1 MKQYRLNIDGKEV
14 LGVPGQTILE
24 VARENDISIP
34 TLCYDERTT
43 IYGACGLCVVEV
55 EGNPKLVKACATE
68 IAPNMVV
75 RTKTKR
81 VLESRKTNLELL
93 LSNHVGDCR
102 PPCVLNC
109 PAGTDCQGYVGL
121 IANGRFEE
129 AIALIRERIPLPGS
143 IGRVCPH
150 PCEDN
155 CRRALVDQPVAIAW
169 LKRFAAD
176 WDQSGEDPFLP
187 EIAPETGRSVAIIGG
202 GPYGLSAAYFLRQ
215 MGHAVTIFEAMPKLG
230 GMLRYG
236 IPEYRLP
243 KSVVDE
249 EVATI
254 ARMGVT
260 LRPNTRVGKDI
271 SFETLRETYDA
282 VLVGVGA
289 WVSTGTGCPGE
300 ELPGVVGGIDFLRH
314 VVRNEPI
321 ALGKRVAIVGGG
333 PGGLSAAYYLAL
345 MGHKVTVYERQ
356 SQLGGMMRYG
366 IPSYRFPR
374 ELLDQEIASIL
385 SLGIEVHTGVNVGT
399 DCSFDELKKQY
410 DCIYLSIGAHTD
422 KKTGIEGENSK
433 GVVSA
438 VEMLRRIGD
447 NEMPDFTGQNVVVI
461 GGGNVAMDVTRSSI
475 RLGAKK
481 VTCVYRRR
489 QEDMTALPEEVE
501 GAVAEGA
508 ELLTLQ
514 APLRI
519 EADKDG
525 KVTALWTQP
534 QVIGEADKQGRPRP
548 GAAAVEE
555 KRIPADTIIVAIGQ
569 GIETHGLEQSGIRI
583 QRGGTVLADSS
594 TSLPELEGVFA
605 GGDCVTGPATVIK
618 AIAAGKAA
626 AANIDEYLGF
636 HHEIVSEVQVPV
648 PGYADLRSRGRITSS
663 EREASERKKDFQCI
677 ECGMTCEEALKESSR
692 CLRCDHF
699 GYGIFKGGRVEK
711 W

>member
-1 MKQYRLNIDGKEV
+1 MSRLYVKTPSQSEAVVEQLYRNMERRIAASPPGLCPVDMALNFLNLCQAQTCGKCVPCRIGLAQLSGMIREV
-14 LGVPGQTILE
+14 LDGEPELRILDRIEQT
-24 VARENDISIP
+24 ARVIVDTADCAIGIDAAQ
-34 TLCYDERTT
+34 LVLM
-43 IYGACGLCVVEV
+43 GLLGFRDDYEEHITHHRCL
-55 EGNPKLVKACATE
+55 GSLKNPV
-68 IAPNMVV
+68 
-75 RTKTKR
+75 
-81 VLESRKTNLELL
+81 
-93 LSNHVGDCR
+93 
-102 PPCVLNC
+102 PCVAMC
-109 PAGTDCQGYVGL
+109 PAGVDIPGYVAL
-121 IANGRFEE
+121 VKEGRCDY
-129 AIALIRERIPLPGS
+129 AVRLIRKDNPFPTACAYICE
-143 IGRVCPH
+143 H
-150 PCEDN
+150 PCEAH
-155 CRRALVDQPVAIAW
+155 CRRNMVDNAINIRGLKRYAVDQAGDVPQPAC
-169 LKRFAAD
+169 
-176 WDQSGEDPFLP
+176 
-187 EIAPETGRSVAIIGG
+187 APATGKA
-202 GPYGLSAAYFLRQ
+202 
-215 MGHAVTIFEAMPKLG
+215 
-230 GMLRYG
+230 
-236 IPEYRLP
+236 
-243 KSVVDE
+243 
-249 EVATI
+249 
-254 ARMGVT
+254 
-260 LRPNTRVGKDI
+260 
-271 SFETLRETYDA
+271 
-282 VLVGVGA
+282 
-289 WVSTGTGCPGE
+289 
-300 ELPGVVGGIDFLRH
+300 
-314 VVRNEPI
+314 
-321 ALGKRVAIVGGG
+321 VAIVGGG

-534 QVIGEADKQGRPRP
+534 QVIGEPDKQGRPRP

-648 PGYADLRSRGRITSS
+648 PGYTDLRSRGRITSS

>member
-1 MKQYRLNIDGKEV
+1 MSRLYVKTPSQSEAVVEQLYRNMERRIAASPPGLCPVDMALNFLNLCQAQTCGKCVPCRIGLAQLSGMIREV
-14 LGVPGQTILE
+14 LDGEPELRILDRIEQT
-24 VARENDISIP
+24 ARVIVDTADCAIGIDAAQ
-34 TLCYDERTT
+34 LVLM
-43 IYGACGLCVVEV
+43 GLLGFRDDYEEHITHHRCL
-55 EGNPKLVKACATE
+55 GSLKNPV
-68 IAPNMVV
+68 
-75 RTKTKR
+75 
-81 VLESRKTNLELL
+81 
-93 LSNHVGDCR
+93 
-102 PPCVLNC
+102 PCVAMC
-109 PAGTDCQGYVGL
+109 PAGVDIPGYVAL
-121 IANGRFEE
+121 VKEGRCDD
-129 AIALIRERIPLPGS
+129 AVRLIRKDNPFPTACAYICE
-143 IGRVCPH
+143 H
-150 PCEDN
+150 PCEAH
-155 CRRALVDQPVAIAW
+155 CRRNMVDNAINIRGLKRYAVDQAGDVPQPAC
-169 LKRFAAD
+169 
-176 WDQSGEDPFLP
+176 
-187 EIAPETGRSVAIIGG
+187 APATGKA
-202 GPYGLSAAYFLRQ
+202 
-215 MGHAVTIFEAMPKLG
+215 
-230 GMLRYG
+230 
-236 IPEYRLP
+236 
-243 KSVVDE
+243 
-249 EVATI
+249 
-254 ARMGVT
+254 
-260 LRPNTRVGKDI
+260 
-271 SFETLRETYDA
+271 
-282 VLVGVGA
+282 
-289 WVSTGTGCPGE
+289 
-300 ELPGVVGGIDFLRH
+300 
-314 VVRNEPI
+314 
-321 ALGKRVAIVGGG
+321 VAIVGGG

-399 DCSFDELKKQY
+399 DCSFDELKKQD

-508 ELLTLQ
+508 VLLTLQ

-648 PGYADLRSRGRITSS
+648 PGYTDLRSRGRITSS